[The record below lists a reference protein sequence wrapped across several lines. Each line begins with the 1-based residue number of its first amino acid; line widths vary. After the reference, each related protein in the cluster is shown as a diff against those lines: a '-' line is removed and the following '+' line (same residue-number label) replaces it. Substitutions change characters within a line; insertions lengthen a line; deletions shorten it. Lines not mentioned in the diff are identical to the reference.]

1 MKHKKGNITEI
12 KEEKGYKLRCFLK
25 WIGTQD
31 IKVRNEIGQTI
42 TLTKTDIPGVSA
54 GRSGN
59 LKEWGQALETEL
71 SGQYR

>member
-1 MKHKKGNITEI
+1 MKHKKGNITAI
-12 KEEKGYKLRCFLK
+12 LDEKGYKLRCFLK

-42 TLTKTDIPGVSA
+42 TFTKTDIPGVSA

-59 LKEWGQALETEL
+59 LKEWGQALEKEL
-71 SGQYR
+71 SGQYH